1 MPDVEAQPDAAPR
14 RLAHHS
20 QQQPPADTLPAP
32 IRRDADRDLGRARI
46 DIEGRFLLGCELPRP
61 SRADRAGISFGDKAE
76 VLRLPPLREMRR
88 NERHRLRSSNVGL
101 IGGDGEKTPKDRQ
114 IVREGRTKADPGLMN
129 RHR

>member
-1 MPDVEAQPDAAPR
+1 MAVSRADNELLANRTPRSLRRCPDHAERCAADTVRHAWSGHEAKPDPLVQMPCRIIVPDVEAQPDAAPR

-61 SRADRAGISFGDKAE
+61 SRADRAGISFG
-76 VLRLPPLREMRR
+76 
-88 NERHRLRSSNVGL
+88 
-101 IGGDGEKTPKDRQ
+101 
-114 IVREGRTKADPGLMN
+114 
-129 RHR
+129 